1 MPDVYAVAAVYRE
14 EMLALDRKAARRI
27 AEQYRG
33 VYTELQKRFK
43 IATDELE
50 RLRADPEATQLEI
63 EKALFK
69 SDRWRQAY
77 NEARDELQRFNAVA
91 KGITQ
96 DAQGEAIDLGAEH
109 MDGLMRAAISGN
121 RGDARGPLGIDYSFA
136 KPDTQAMAAMIGFAS
151 NGSPLASLFQSISP
165 EALGLAR
172 GVLAQGVALGTS
184 PVVIGKQLA
193 GPLGLPAWRGLT
205 IARTET
211 LRAYREA
218 QRQTIM
224 ANDDVLEGWIWHSAR
239 DRRTCEVCWSMD
251 GRLFTVVAGLT
262 DTAGHQSVAVD
273 AVKATDY
280 LEGHVNCVT
289 AESVVGGPPAELAYR
304 REFTGTIIDIETAA
318 GDFLSVTP
326 NHPVLTPGGWVE
338 AHFLREGDEV
348 LCHDRSNRTVAAH
361 TDDRQM
367 HPRIGDLF
375 ESMRA
380 GGSLPVR
387 RGPSGVGDF
396 HGDGAEGNIEIVA
409 AEGFL
414 EDGIRQQRGEHARF
428 GGSVGLVALL
438 GQGAIG
444 EVGVG
449 QRPADHAAPSAL
461 RKSAVLVGRT
471 GGHEYTI
478 GIPRATDDLAVGLEE
493 APNGGPT
500 DAVPSADSLLR
511 FAGPVRGQNIVR
523 IGRRPFVGHVYNLQ
537 TTGGWYTA
545 GGIVVKNC
553 RCTLIPRPKSYGDIL
568 GDPSLP
574 DERPPISTGAEE
586 FAKLSP
592 GQQASILGP
601 GKFALFQMGVPLE
614 AFVNRVESSAWG
626 ASRVAKPLF
635 QLAEELKAG
644 GWSGGSIPPEIL
656 AGHRATRQ
664 IVPAEDPYANPK
676 DWSNNYGENMR
687 EVDIRRII
695 DQHGT
700 GPQ

>member
-1 MPDVYAVAAVYRE
+1 MPDVYAVAAVYRD

-27 AEQYRG
+27 ADQYRG
-33 VYTELQKRFK
+33 AYSELQRRMKW
-43 IATDELE
+43 ATDELE
-50 RLRADPEATQLEI
+50 RLRADPNATPLEI
-63 EKALFK
+63 DKALFK

-136 KPDTQAMAAMIGFAS
+136 KPDTQAMSAMIGFAS
-151 NGSPLASLFQSISP
+151 NGGPLANLFTSIAPESLD
-165 EALGLAR
+165 LAR
-172 GVLAQGVALGTS
+172 GVLARGVALGTS

-262 DTAGHQSVAVD
+262 DTAGHQSVPGD

-280 LEGHVNCVT
+280 LEGHV
-289 AESVVGGPPAELAYR
+289 
-304 REFTGTIIDIETAA
+304 
-318 GDFLSVTP
+318 
-326 NHPVLTPGGWVE
+326 
-338 AHFLREGDEV
+338 
-348 LCHDRSNRTVAAH
+348 
-361 TDDRQM
+361 
-367 HPRIGDLF
+367 
-375 ESMRA
+375 
-380 GGSLPVR
+380 
-387 RGPSGVGDF
+387 
-396 HGDGAEGNIEIVA
+396 
-409 AEGFL
+409 
-414 EDGIRQQRGEHARF
+414 
-428 GGSVGLVALL
+428 
-438 GQGAIG
+438 
-444 EVGVG
+444 
-449 QRPADHAAPSAL
+449 
-461 RKSAVLVGRT
+461 
-471 GGHEYTI
+471 
-478 GIPRATDDLAVGLEE
+478 
-493 APNGGPT
+493 
-500 DAVPSADSLLR
+500 
-511 FAGPVRGQNIVR
+511 
-523 IGRRPFVGHVYNLQ
+523 
-537 TTGGWYTA
+537 
-545 GGIVVKNC
+545 NC

-574 DERPPISTGAEE
+574 DERPAVTTGAEE

-644 GWSGGSIPPEIL
+644 GWSGGSIPPGLTDAHDASRIL
-656 AGHRATRQ
+656 PPAPLDDAIHTWVTPGEDYAIRKAASDIANGQPAAGRAAERARAIMAAINRAPVLPETLWRGEQ
-664 IVPAEDPYANPK
+664 LYHVP
-676 DWSNNYGENMR
+676 
-687 EVDIRRII
+687 EVGSVIRRPLSSWSLTRAIGEGYAENPAGGALYGAG
-695 DQHGT
+695 QT
-700 GPQ
+700 GHQVLFRLYGAKAVAVPDMEEYASGGSFEVVSIARGEPTVVTLRQVKTYVVL